1 MKKSGIRNRPVT
13 LKMIFLLMLSLMG
26 QLAGSGQTRKIVS
39 TIYDDG
45 VYTCD
50 IHILYDQVNF
60 KPEKGVYYYWYRNGH
75 IHFNSGNY
83 SGNLLHGEFE
93 KFSYPGSL
101 KEKGHFKLGTKDGRW
116 LFWTSRGEIFKEE
129 LWKRG
134 FLKSRTILQN
144 DTIIS
149 EFFRDNVLRRKIVS
163 EAANRVISKEKFRN
177 GKLTPVSGF
186 SLSGVLK
193 KVFTKRKQAGE
204 SLPDESCPRK
214 RQLRERRN
222 QACLKNAEQGPL
234 ARSTKGD
241 IPNDEKITACAGM
254 GEEGFCQRQP

>member
-1 MKKSGIRNRPVT
+1 M
-13 LKMIFLLMLSLMG
+13 LLLLLPLTLSLTG
-26 QLAGSGQTRKIVS
+26 HLAEAGQTRKIVS

-60 KPEKGVYYYWYRNGH
+60 RPNKGVYYYWYRNGH

-93 KFSYPGSL
+93 KFNYSGSL
-101 KEKGHFKLGTKDGRW
+101 KEKGSFKLGTKDDRW
-116 LFWTSRGEIFKEE
+116 LYWNSRGEIFKEE

-134 FLKSRTILQN
+134 FLKLRRTRQN

-149 EFFRDNVLRRKIVS
+149 EFFRDNALYRKTVS
-163 EAANRVISKEKFRN
+163 DAANRFISKEKYRD
-177 GKLTPVSGF
+177 GILVPARRF

-193 KVFTKRKQAGE
+193 NVFTKGTHAGKT
-204 SLPDESCPRK
+204 LPDESCSRK
-214 RQLRERRN
+214 RQFSERRK
-222 QACLKNAEQGPL
+222 QACLKDAEQEPP
-234 ARSTKGD
+234 ARNTSRGLS
-241 IPNDEKITACAGM
+241 NDEKTPVCADTH
-254 GEEGFCQRQP
+254 EEGSYLRQP